1 MNGLKTS
8 QRGVD
13 LIKGF
18 EGYSASV
25 YEDVVG
31 KRTIG
36 YGHLILPNENF
47 YSIGEEQAETILEA
61 DLAIAEKA
69 VNDLVLTPLAQ
80 NEFDALVSFTFNLG
94 RNALKNSTL
103 LRLLN
108 KGEMDAASEQFLRWN
123 HAGGEVVAGLT
134 RRRVAE
140 KELFCYG

>member
-8 QRGVD
+8 QKGID
-13 LIKGF
+13 LIKEF

-47 YSIGEEQAETILEA
+47 YSIGKEQAEAILRA

-69 VNDLVLTPLAQ
+69 VCDLVTTPLAQ
-80 NEFDALVSFTFNLG
+80 NEFDAMVSFTFNLG

-108 KGEMDAASEQFLRWN
+108 AGEIDAAADQILRWD
-123 HAGGEVVAGLT
+123 HAGGKVVAGLT

-140 KELFCYG
+140 RSLFVHG